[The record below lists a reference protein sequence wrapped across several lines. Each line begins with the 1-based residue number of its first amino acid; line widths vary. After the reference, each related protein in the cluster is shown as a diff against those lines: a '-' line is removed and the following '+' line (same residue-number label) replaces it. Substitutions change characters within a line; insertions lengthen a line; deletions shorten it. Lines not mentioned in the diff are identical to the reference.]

1 MARPFG
7 VGARDDGDPPAG
19 DHLADVVPLGEA
31 HRGER
36 VARLGHRLPAF
47 WSSFVGRSREV
58 EELVSLLDSTRL
70 VTLTG
75 PGGMGKTRLAVE
87 VAERS
92 AHGRAF
98 FVDLAPLREPAQVA
112 EEVAS
117 AFGVGELRGRDL
129 GEVLAAEV
137 SAGALLVLDNCE
149 HLISACSRAAHAVL
163 GRCPELQILA
173 TSQQR
178 LGVTGE
184 SVWKVPA
191 LATPAPTP
199 DMAPDEA
206 LGAAAVQ
213 LFCERAKAVNS
224 DFTAS
229 AANMPA
235 IVEICWRLDGNPLAI
250 ELAAACTEALSPQ
263 DIAVRLKDR
272 FHLLRG
278 GAAGPTR
285 HQTLAAALAWS
296 DELLSE
302 PERTLLR
309 RLSVFA
315 GAFSL
320 RAAER
325 VCPGTNV
332 DPADVLRLLS
342 GLVAKSLV
350 VANTS
355 GSVAVYRLLETVRHY
370 AAEGLA
376 ASGEADVIGERH
388 ATWCLEL
395 TEHGTP
401 DVETPAG
408 QAEYDNVHDNARVA
422 LEWCLAHGQAELALR
437 LAAGQMELWQDSGRF
452 SEAREWLEKV
462 VAASGSAPAALR
474 ASALHDAGF
483 ASFMLGDFEA
493 AHAYIAQSLALWAES
508 GDAAGA
514 ERTQGLLGF
523 ISTFGPGPTSIEQ
536 LEGDL
541 VPIREAGDDARLAE
555 ALVGVGHARSFRG
568 EPIGAQEHFQELR
581 EVAQRLDDDSML
593 ATALVGL
600 GGADL
605 ARGDYKAAAE
615 HLRAGTKL
623 AAEANQIHTHAL
635 GTTALAE
642 LTRLQGDHAAAVE
655 EFRECLVAA
664 RAHGAPYPLASA
676 LLGLGKAALDEGDL
690 PAAQLAF
697 EEALAVAGQA
707 GLAHLVSAALD
718 GSGEVACA
726 LGDAATARAKF
737 DEALATARQCDDRL
751 GTARATYHLGEL
763 ARTEDDLTQAVC
775 LHNEALRNR
784 QEVGDRV
791 GVVESLEALAG
802 LAVARRTPEVA
813 ARVFGAADG
822 LRQGGGFPRRIR
834 QDGAYQADVAAL
846 GGQMAGEDLQR
857 AWGQGR
863 AMSGEQA
870 TAYILKGRGSRARP
884 PTGLQSLTPAERDIV
899 NLVCEGLTNPEIA
912 ARLFI
917 SPRTVQSHLRKVY
930 ARLGVTSRRQLRDLM
945 SEGRPP
951 A

>member
-7 VGARDDGDPPAG
+7 VGARDDGEPQAG
-19 DHLADVVPLGEA
+19 DHLADVVLLGEA
-31 HRGER
+31 HRGEGAPG
-36 VARLGHRLPAF
+36 VGHRLPAF
-47 WSSFVGRSREV
+47 WSSFVGRDGQV
-58 EELVSLLDSTRL
+58 EELVSLLESARL

-87 VAERS
+87 VAER
-92 AHGRAF
+92 AAPGRAY
-98 FVDLAPLREPAQVA
+98 FVELAALREPAQVA
-112 EEVAS
+112 EQIAF

-129 GEVLAAEV
+129 GEVLAAELA
-137 SAGALLVLDNCE
+137 AGALLVLDNCE
-149 HLISACSRAAHAVL
+149 HLIQACAQAVHRAL
-163 GRCPELQILA
+163 GRCPTLHVLA

-184 SVWKVPA
+184 SVWRIPA
-191 LATPAPTP
+191 LAAPAPTP
-199 DMAPDEA
+199 DVAPEEA
-206 LGAAAVQ
+206 MRAAAVQ

-224 DFTAS
+224 DFTES
-229 AANMPA
+229 ALNMPA
-235 IVEICWRLDGNPLAI
+235 IAEICWRLDGNPLAI

-278 GAAGPTR
+278 GGAGPAR

-302 PERTLLR
+302 AERTLLR

-325 VCPGTNV
+325 VCPGPNV
-332 DPADVLRLLS
+332 SPAAVLSLLS

-355 GSVAVYRLLETVRHY
+355 GTVASYRLLETVRHY

-376 ASGEADVIGERH
+376 ASGETEVTGERH
-388 ATWCLEL
+388 ATWCLDL
-395 TEHGTP
+395 TEDGLS
-401 DVETPAG
+401 DGEAPAA
-408 QAEYDNVHDNARVA
+408 QAAYDNVHDNTRVA
-422 LEWCLAHGQAELALR
+422 LEWCLAHGQDELALR
-437 LAAGQMELWQDSGRF
+437 LAAGQMERWQDSGRF
-452 SEAREWLEKV
+452 AEAREWLEKV

-508 GDAAGA
+508 GDSGGA

-523 ISTFGPGPTSIEQ
+523 ISTFGPGPTSVEQ
-536 LEGDL
+536 LEADL
-541 VPIREAGDDARLAE
+541 VPLREAGDDARLAE

-568 EPIGAQEHFQELR
+568 EPIAAQEHFEELR
-581 EVAQRLDDDSML
+581 EVARRLDDDSML

-600 GGADL
+600 GAAGL
-605 ARGDYKAAAE
+605 ARGHYKAAAE
-615 HLRAGTKL
+615 NLRAGAEL
-623 AAEANQIHTHAL
+623 AATANQIHTHAL

-642 LTRLQGDHAAAVE
+642 LTRLEGDHARAVE

-676 LLGLGKAALDEGDL
+676 LLGLGRAALDGDDL
-690 PAAQLAF
+690 PAALLAF
-697 EEALAVAGQA
+697 DEASGVAGQA
-707 GLAHLVSAALD
+707 GLAHLVAAALD
-718 GSGEVACA
+718 GSGEVAFA
-726 LGDAATARAKF
+726 LGEAATARDRF
-737 DEALATARQCDDRL
+737 EHALAAARDCDDRL
-751 GTARATYHLGEL
+751 GAARATSHLAEL
-763 ARTEDDLTQAVC
+763 ARAQDELAHAVC
-775 LHNEALRNR
+775 LHNDALRTR
-784 QEVGDRV
+784 QEAGDRA
-791 GVVESLEALAG
+791 GVVESLEALAR

-813 ARVFGAADG
+813 ARVFGATEA
-822 LRQGGGFPRRIR
+822 LRHAGGFRRRVR
-834 QDGAYQADVAAL
+834 QDGPFEADVANL
-846 GGQMAGEDLQR
+846 GSQMTREDLQR
-857 AWGQGR
+857 AWAQGR
-863 AMSGEQA
+863 AMTGDQA
-870 TAYILKGRGSRARP
+870 VAYILKGRGSRARP
-884 PTGLQSLTPAERDIV
+884 PTGPDSLTPAERDIV
-899 NLVCEGLTNPEIA
+899 DLVCEGLSNPEIA
-912 ARLFI
+912 GRLFI
-917 SPRTVQSHLRKVY
+917 SPRTVQSHLRKAY
-930 ARLGVTSRRQLRDLM
+930 ARLGVTSRRQLRQLLM
-945 SEGRPP
+945 SEG